1 MNHCLIQAVI
11 NSAPQMR
18 YTKEN
23 QTPIAE
29 MIVNFKGLRS
39 EDPTRDLKIIGWG
52 NIAQEMV
59 DELKEGQNIVIE
71 GRLKMNSVTRKDGT
85 KEKQAELT
93 ASKIH
98 QISPVEVIN
107 SDQKENNESFE
118 KIEKDCSYYLK
129 KTWMNFDTYLERC
142 ILISKQSLHVM
153 TLHLTLSMQIISI
166 YAIFVFLLRMK
177 KTEKIEISKGHKR
190 WIFGG

>member
-23 QTPIAE
+23 KTPIAE

-39 EDPTRDLKIIGWG
+39 EDPIRDLKIIGWG
-52 NIAQEMV
+52 NIAKEMV

-85 KEKQAELT
+85 KEKQPELT

-98 QISPVEVIN
+98 KISPFDVN
-107 SDQKENNESFE
+107 KSDQKENNGS
-118 KIEKDCSYYLK
+118 IDK
-129 KTWMNFDTYLERC
+129 K
-142 ILISKQSLHVM
+142 
-153 TLHLTLSMQIISI
+153 
-166 YAIFVFLLRMK
+166 
-177 KTEKIEISKGHKR
+177 EITKNSS
-190 WIFGG
+190 WDSSPLVPEVDEIPF

>member
-11 NSAPQMR
+11 NSTPQMR
-18 YTKEN
+18 VTKEN

-39 EDPTRDLKIIGWG
+39 EDPTRELKILGWG

-71 GRLKMNSVTRKDGT
+71 GSLKMNSITRKDGT
-85 KEKQAELT
+85 KEKQPELT

-98 QISPVEVIN
+98 QIETVGAMK
-107 SDQKENNESFE
+107 SDQKENSGSIDKKESTKNSSWDSSPLVPE
-118 KIEKDCSYYLK
+118 VD
-129 KTWMNFDTYLERC
+129 
-142 ILISKQSLHVM
+142 
-153 TLHLTLSMQIISI
+153 
-166 YAIFVFLLRMK
+166 
-177 KTEKIEISKGHKR
+177 EIP
-190 WIFGG
+190 F

>member
-39 EDPTRDLKIIGWG
+39 EDPTRELKILGWG
-52 NIAQEMV
+52 NIAQEMIE
-59 DELKEGQNIVIE
+59 ELKEGQNIVIE
-71 GRLKMNSVTRKDGT
+71 GRLRMKSVTRKDGT
-85 KEKQAELT
+85 KEQQPELT

-98 QISPVEVIN
+98 QISQVDVFNP
-107 SDQKENNESFE
+107 DQKENNESFE
-118 KIEKDCSYYLK
+118 NKETTK
-129 KTWMNFDTYLERC
+129 KSSWDSSPLVPE
-142 ILISKQSLHVM
+142 VD
-153 TLHLTLSMQIISI
+153 
-166 YAIFVFLLRMK
+166 
-177 KTEKIEISKGHKR
+177 EIP
-190 WIFGG
+190 F

>member
-29 MIVNFKGLRS
+29 MIVNFKGLRN
-39 EDPTRDLKIIGWG
+39 EDPTRELKILGWG

-71 GRLKMNSVTRKDGT
+71 GRLRMNSVTRKDGT
-85 KEKQAELT
+85 KEKQPELT

-98 QISPVEVIN
+98 QITPAEVIK
-107 SDQKENNESFE
+107 SDQKEINETNDKKENSNNSSWDSSPLVPEV
-118 KIEKDCSYYLK
+118 D
-129 KTWMNFDTYLERC
+129 
-142 ILISKQSLHVM
+142 
-153 TLHLTLSMQIISI
+153 
-166 YAIFVFLLRMK
+166 
-177 KTEKIEISKGHKR
+177 EIP
-190 WIFGG
+190 F

>member
-11 NSAPQMR
+11 SIAPQMR

-39 EDPTRDLKIIGWG
+39 EDPTRELKIIGWG
-52 NIAQEMV
+52 NIAQGMV

-85 KEKQAELT
+85 KEKQPELT

-98 QISPVEVIN
+98 QIERVKDIN
-107 SDQKENNESFE
+107 SNQKENKSSIDE
-118 KIEKDCSYYLK
+118 KEIK
-129 KTWMNFDTYLERC
+129 KNSSWDSSPLVPE
-142 ILISKQSLHVM
+142 VD
-153 TLHLTLSMQIISI
+153 
-166 YAIFVFLLRMK
+166 
-177 KTEKIEISKGHKR
+177 EIP
-190 WIFGG
+190 F

>member
-39 EDPTRDLKIIGWG
+39 EDPVRELKILGWG
-52 NIAQEMV
+52 NIAQEMI
-59 DELKEGQNIVIE
+59 DKLKEGQNIVIE
-71 GRLKMNSVTRKDGT
+71 GRLRMNSVTRKDGT

-98 QISPVEVIN
+98 QIRPVDFIK
-107 SDQKENNESFE
+107 SDQKEKNEL
-118 KIEKDCSYYLK
+118 IDK
-129 KTWMNFDTYLERC
+129 KEVPKNSNWDSSPLVPE
-142 ILISKQSLHVM
+142 VD
-153 TLHLTLSMQIISI
+153 
-166 YAIFVFLLRMK
+166 
-177 KTEKIEISKGHKR
+177 EIP
-190 WIFGG
+190 F